1 MSDRRGFDRIIG
13 QDTARRVLLNAI
25 RADEPAHAYLF
36 LGLEG
41 TGKTKTAMEF
51 AKALNCEN
59 PTEVGA
65 CEECAICKAIEH
77 GNFPDI
83 RLWSPKGRD
92 TTIESMR
99 EMRDLAS
106 FKPMRGKWV
115 VNIVER
121 ADTLNEDSANC
132 ILKLLEEPPS
142 YVINIL
148 LFRNAANVLPTIR
161 SRCQLVRFE
170 QVHNDLLA
178 QRLVEEHGLSDEEAA
193 FLASYSQGRPG
204 IAIGLIDNTEFQQK
218 RNGAALVA
226 AACATHNPW
235 AALGLA
241 DALRSGIGSKESDG
255 DSEDDEDEAP
265 AQARGAGQRKGVRDA
280 SMEALDTLLVW
291 YRDLLAVKMQGDEAS
306 IVNSDKRAEII
317 AQSDSYSNAGP
328 LLAGVEAILHTKRC
342 IQGNANPQMA
352 TEALMMQLCS

>member
-1 MSDRRGFDRIIG
+1 VSSLHGFDRIIG
-13 QDTARRVLLNAI
+13 QDAARQVLLKAVH
-25 RADEPAHAYLF
+25 AAEPAHAYLF
-36 LGLEG
+36 LGLAG
-41 TGKTKTAMEF
+41 TGKTKTALEF
-51 AKALNCEN
+51 AKALDCEN
-59 PTEVGA
+59 PTETGA

-92 TTIESMR
+92 TTIENMR

-115 VNIVER
+115 VNVVER

-148 LFRNAANVLPTIR
+148 LYRNAANILPTIR

-170 QVHNDLLA
+170 QVNNDLLA
-178 QRLVEEHGLSDEEAA
+178 ARLVEEHDLSQEEAE

-204 IAIGLIDNTEFQQK
+204 MAIGLIDNNEFQQK
-218 RNGAALVA
+218 RNSAALVA
-226 AACATHNPW
+226 AACATNNPW

-241 DALRSGIGSKESDG
+241 DALRSGGGPKPSDAESEG
-255 DSEDDEDEAP
+255 DEDEEP
-265 AQARGAGQRKGVRDA
+265 AQTRGAGRRKGVRDA
-280 SMEALDTLLVW
+280 SLEALDTLVVW
-291 YRDLLAVKMQGDEAS
+291 YRDLLAIKMQGGDAP
-306 IVNSDKRAEII
+306 IVNCDKRAEIA
-317 AQSDSYSNAGP
+317 AQSASYSDASP

-342 IQGNANPQMA
+342 IQGNANPQIA